1 MQATERLS
9 RDRVAQ
15 LVAAE
20 IAVGSYVNIG
30 LGIPTLVAKY
40 LDPAREIVLH
50 SENGILGLNGLTPG
64 DAGDEDLINASKERV
79 QLIPGSSI
87 SDASVSFAMMRGGHL
102 DATILGAFQVSQT
115 GDIASWSTGEPG
127 VVPGI
132 GGAMD
137 LVAGARRVIVA
148 MQHTGR
154 DGAPKLLAACTLP
167 LTARGVVTSIYTD
180 RAVIDVEPQRGFV
193 VRAIVAGLSRDALQ
207 AMTAAPLHFAADVSS
222 IPTHAS

>member
-1 MQATERLS
+1 MPANRLS
-9 RDRVAQ
+9 RDQVAR
-15 LVAAE
+15 LVAAD
-20 IAVGSYVNIG
+20 IAPGSYVNVG

-50 SENGILGLNGLTPG
+50 SENGILGLRGLAPG
-64 DAGDEDLINASKERV
+64 EEGDDDLINASKERV

-102 DATILGAFQVSQT
+102 DATILGAFQVSQA

-127 VVPGI
+127 AVPGI

-148 MQHTGR
+148 MQHTDR
-154 DGAPKLLAACTLP
+154 DGRPKLVRACTLP
-167 LTARGVVTSIYTD
+167 LTARRVATSVYTD
-180 RAVIDVEPQRGFV
+180 RAVIDVNAERGFV
-193 VRAIVAGLSRDALQ
+193 VRAIVAGLARDELQ
-207 AMTAAPLHFAADVSS
+207 AMTDAPLAYS
-222 IPTHAS
+222 PTLATLEPSTT